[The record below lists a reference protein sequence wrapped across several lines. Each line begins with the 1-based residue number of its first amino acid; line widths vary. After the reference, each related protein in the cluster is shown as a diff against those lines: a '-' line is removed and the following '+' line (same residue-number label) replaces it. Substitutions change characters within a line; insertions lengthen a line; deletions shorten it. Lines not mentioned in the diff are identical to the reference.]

1 VLREDQVPQ
10 VIGSTAYGSD
20 GQKIG
25 KVGQVYFDE
34 ATGQPEWVTVNTG
47 FFGTNE
53 SFVPLEG
60 ATFDGDRL
68 TVAHIKETVKD
79 APNVGD
85 DGHLTPDEERI
96 LYNHYRRGWED
107 YIEQTGMTQST
118 GMTESAPT
126 TYGTVP
132 TQTSPPTG
140 TQGYD
145 TSGPT
150 TDDAMTRSE
159 EQLHVGT
166 QSRETGRARLRKWV
180 DTEYVNVTVP
190 VEREKAALETQTTAP
205 DGTTSTTLSSE
216 QVVLSEEVPVVSK
229 TVEPVQQVH
238 IGKETVTEHHTV
250 SEELHKERVEIETD
264 LNSDRDRT

>member
-1 VLREDQVPQ
+1 MLREDQVPQ

-34 ATGQPEWVTVNTG
+34 ATDQPEWVTVNTG

-68 TVAHIKETVKD
+68 TVAHIKDTVKD

-85 DGHLTPDEERI
+85 DGHLSPEEERI
-96 LYNHYRRGWED
+96 LYDHYRRGWED
-107 YIEQTGMTQST
+107 YIVETGLAGTTGMTSST
-118 GMTESAPT
+118 AT
-126 TYGTVP
+126 

-205 DGTTSTTLSSE
+205 DGTITTSLSSE
-216 QVVLSEEVPVVSK
+216 EVVLNEERAVVSK
-229 TVEPVQQVH
+229 TVEPVQEVH
-238 IGKETVTEHHTV
+238 LGKETVTEQRTV
-250 SEELHKERVEIETD
+250 NEELRKERVDIETD
-264 LNSDRDRT
+264 LNTDRDRTT